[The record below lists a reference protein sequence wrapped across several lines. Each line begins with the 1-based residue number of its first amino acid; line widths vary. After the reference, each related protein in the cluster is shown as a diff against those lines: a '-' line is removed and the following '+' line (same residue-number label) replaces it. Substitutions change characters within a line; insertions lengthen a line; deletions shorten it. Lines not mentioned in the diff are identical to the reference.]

1 MTRQCYLQEVTDMEA
16 PVAPLS
22 PNFRTL
28 EKVLD
33 PCHILR
39 IEIENECH
47 IKMIE
52 VLEEIAELL

>member
-1 MTRQCYLQEVTDMEA
+1 MEA